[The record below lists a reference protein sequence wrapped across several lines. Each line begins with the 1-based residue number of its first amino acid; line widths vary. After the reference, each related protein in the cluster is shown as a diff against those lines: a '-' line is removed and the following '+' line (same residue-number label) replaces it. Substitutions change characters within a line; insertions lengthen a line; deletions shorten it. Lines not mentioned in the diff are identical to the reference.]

1 MYCIILN
8 TLKSSLCNLQTCEW
22 KNNVLSKLKLRL
34 FKLYKTT
41 FDAENYVCKHFSKR
55 KRSLFAQLRV
65 GILPLEVETGRY
77 RNIPPEN
84 RLCPFCVNM
93 PADEKHF
100 MRICP
105 TYAVYREVMYDKTS
119 PNSPNFTLLDN
130 ENKFIYVMIN
140 VS

>member
-8 TLKSSLCNLQTCEW
+8 TLKSSCAIYKHLNE
-22 KNNVLSKLKLRL
+22 KNNVPSKPKLRL
-34 FKLYKTT
+34 FRSYKTT

-84 RLCPFCVNM
+84 SLCPFCVNM
-93 PADEKHF
+93 PEDEKHF
-100 MRICP
+100 ICICP
-105 TYAVYREVMYDKTS
+105 TYAVYREIMYDK
-119 PNSPNFTLLDN
+119 
-130 ENKFIYVMIN
+130 
-140 VS
+140 